1 MKKRRDALKKTKKT
15 PLAKYI
21 LPGIR
26 GEQNTNPYEM
36 T

>member
-1 MKKRRDALKKTKKT
+1 MKKMRDALKKKT